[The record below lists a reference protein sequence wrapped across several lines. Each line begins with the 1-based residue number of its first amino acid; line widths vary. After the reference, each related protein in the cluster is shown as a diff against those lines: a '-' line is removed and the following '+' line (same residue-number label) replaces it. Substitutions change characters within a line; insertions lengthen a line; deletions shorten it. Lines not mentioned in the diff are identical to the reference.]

1 VPIYFAGPLFS
12 KAERTFNSRLTE
24 LLERANYRAF
34 LPQPDGVERN
44 KPRYDRMGA
53 DERRGVLFELDKH
66 KIFESDAFLFV
77 LDGRVRRTRAVAYAH
92 KGLSATQK
100 LFVGLQTEYRAA
112 FLGSEL
118 TSAASLTVPRTAT
131 GRGTAPTGTP
141 ITRTGSKGKG
151 SRWTRGAP
159 SSLATAAGSASERR
173 GPEARRHRGRH
184 GWPPNPRKPPRR
196 RPHRDRPRGPR

>member
-12 KAERTFNSRLTE
+12 EAERSFNSRLPSYSSVPTTE
-24 LLERANYRAF
+24 CSCLIATGSSETSPAMIGRA
-34 LPQPDGVERN
+34 QMGVAGRCSSWTST
-44 KPRYDRMGA
+44 KSSKATPSSSCSTGA
-53 DERRGVLFELDKH
+53 CVELG
-66 KIFESDAFLFV
+66 L
-77 LDGRVRRTRAVAYAH
+77 AYAH

-118 TSAASLTVPRTAT
+118 TSAASLTVPRTAK

-151 SRWTRGAP
+151 SRWTRDAP
-159 SSLATAAGSASERR
+159 ISLASAAVSASERR
-173 GPEARRHRGRH
+173 GSEVRRRRGRH
-184 GWPPNPRKPPRR
+184 GRPPNPRKPPRR
-196 RPHRDRPRGPR
+196 PPHRDWPRGPRR